1 MKLKWSKL
9 VLLCGA
15 AATVLVWLLLGLDA
29 ATVVCN
35 ASERLFFISSS
46 IESYLQ
52 KEKVWAVLWFAL
64 IPISLYCMC

>member
-29 ATVVCN
+29 ATVCN